1 MIMPPALSRL
11 FLPASR
17 IILGV
22 YFLLPGLMKF
32 TQYDMHV
39 EYMTSHN
46 MFLIPFFLILSG
58 VIQLGGAAALIVG
71 YKIEIV
77 AFVLAGLT
85 LVISLVLHDFW
96 TMAEGLQR
104 SHETQNFFKNMGIM
118 AGLLALSSAG
128 AGAFSLDAKRGSG
141 RYAPIKSQYTAGR

>member
-1 MIMPPALSRL
+1 MIPAALSRL
-11 FLPASR
+11 FTPASR

-22 YFLLPGLMKF
+22 YFLLPGMMKF

-39 EYMTSHN
+39 EYMASHG
-46 MFLIPFFLILSG
+46 MFLIPFFLILTG
-58 VIQLGGAAALIVG
+58 IIQVGGAAALFAG
-71 YKIEIV
+71 YQVKLV

-85 LVISLVLHDFW
+85 LVISLVMHDFW

-128 AGAFSLDAKRGSG
+128 AGAFSVDNRQQA
-141 RYAPIKSQYTAGR
+141 A

>member
-1 MIMPPALSRL
+1 MPEALSRL
-11 FLPASR
+11 FIPAGR
-17 IILGV
+17 IVLGI

-39 EYMTSHN
+39 EYMASHG
-46 MFLIPFFLILSG
+46 MFLIPFFLILTG
-58 VIQLGGAAALIVG
+58 VIQVGGAAAMFVG
-71 YKIEIV
+71 YRVEIV
-77 AFVLAGLT
+77 AFLLAGLT
-85 LVISLVLHDFW
+85 LVISIVMHDFW

-128 AGAFSLDAKRGSG
+128 AGAFSLDGWRS
-141 RYAPIKSQYTAGR
+141 AGLRPSMVRC

>member
-1 MIMPPALSRL
+1 MIPEALTRL
-11 FLPASR
+11 FTPASR
-17 IILGV
+17 LILAV

-39 EYMTSHN
+39 EYMASHG

-58 VIQLGGAAALIVG
+58 VIQVGGAAALFAG
-71 YKIEIV
+71 YQVRPV

-85 LVISLVLHDFW
+85 LVISLVMHDFW

-128 AGAFSLDAKRGSG
+128 AGAFSVDNRRIA
-141 RYAPIKSQYTAGR
+141 A

>member
-1 MIMPPALSRL
+1 MIPDALSRL
-11 FLPASR
+11 FIPAGR
-17 IILGV
+17 IVLAV

-39 EYMTSHN
+39 EYMASHG
-46 MFLIPFFLILSG
+46 MFWIPFFLILSG
-58 VIQLGGAAALIVG
+58 VIQVGGAAALFAG
-71 YKIEIV
+71 YQVQVV

-85 LVISLVLHDFW
+85 FVISLVMHDFW

-118 AGLLALSSAG
+118 SGLLILSSAG
-128 AGAFSLDAKRGSG
+128 AGAFSVGNRQRPA
-141 RYAPIKSQYTAGR
+141 

>member
-1 MIMPPALSRL
+1 MIPEALARL

-17 IILGV
+17 IILAV

-39 EYMTSHN
+39 EYMASHG

-58 VIQLGGAAALIVG
+58 VIQLGGAAALFAG
-71 YKIEIV
+71 YQVRLV

-85 LVISLVLHDFW
+85 LVISLVMHDFW

-128 AGAFSLDAKRGSG
+128 AGALSVDNR
-141 RYAPIKSQYTAGR
+141 RTAA